1 MYVWGKSA
9 YQMVTNEFDKFYA
22 QQPDYYPKRK
32 YGKYTIYNKDGMRVA
47 WRLNEQEMKNY
58 MKLLKKEE

>member
-1 MYVWGKSA
+1 
-9 YQMVTNEFDKFYA
+9 MVTNEFDKFYA